1 MSRGA
6 VMTHPAEE
14 LFRRHR
20 RSRPPVSVHPSPVHW
35 ALLPVSG
42 PGSSPRLRTFRAA
55 HFCHK
60 GGYRALART
69 HTDEKEFDLSRGL
82 FLFQRAAAHRIGD
95 PFPAVAHPPSPLVP
109 HSLGR
114 PFNNSPPP
122 PPQEKQAHH
131 DAGQGRL
138 GRGAAPDPG
147 RVRGWP
153 HPPPAAGP
161 RHFVLRRAL
170 PGPVPGRSL
179 RQRRC
184 RCRVWGRVRGLRRSG
199 RPASRRRADH
209 GIPPGEHHPG
219 AQRGRHLRAGGEAPQ
234 PGQGEDLVVVVV
246 VAAAAVGWA
255 SPDRG
260 GGGGGG
266 GGDTCRAPSPPL
278 KSKHRPIA

>member
-14 LFRRHR
+14 LFRHR

-122 PPQEKQAHH
+122 KKSKPTMMLA
-131 DAGQGRL
+131 
-138 GRGAAPDPG
+138 RGASAVARLRIRAGSGAG
-147 RVRGWP
+147 RILLP
-153 HPPPAAGP
+153 
-161 RHFVLRRAL
+161 RRAL
-170 PGPVPGRSL
+170 GTSSFDEPSPGLFRADRFANADVGAASGAASGASADPDARLRADVRTMGSLLGSIIRERNGDGTFEQVEKLRSL
-179 RQRRC
+179 AKVRIWWWWWWLQRR
-184 RCRVWGRVRGLRRSG
+184 RLVG
-199 RPASRRRADH
+199 
-209 GIPPGEHHPG
+209 PPRTAE
-219 AQRGRHLRAGGEAPQ
+219 
-234 PGQGEDLVVVVV
+234 
-246 VAAAAVGWA
+246 
-255 SPDRG
+255 G